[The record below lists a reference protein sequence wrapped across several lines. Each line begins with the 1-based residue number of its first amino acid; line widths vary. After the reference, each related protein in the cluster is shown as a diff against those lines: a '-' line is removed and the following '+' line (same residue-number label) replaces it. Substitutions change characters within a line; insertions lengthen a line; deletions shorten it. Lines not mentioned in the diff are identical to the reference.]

1 MSESLF
7 NKVAD
12 YKQVISCKYLRTT
25 ASGIS
30 RELGICTLMKST
42 AYIQDVATTIKKL
55 SRRVTELEQFI
66 GLTLSNKP
74 SQDEG
79 KNYIM
84 LLMST

>member
-66 GLTLSNKP
+66 GLTLSKLSLT
-74 SQDEG
+74 SQVKMKG
-79 KNYIM
+79 KTT
-84 LLMST
+84 SCS